1 MTQTVLI
8 TGANRGLGL
17 SLAAKFLREGFLV
30 FATTRTPQ
38 ASLHLLTDQF
48 AKTLSVVAM
57 DVADTDSVRKAA
69 ETVAA
74 QTPTL
79 DILINNAAIYPEGAK
94 ASLDEL
100 DLSSAPI
107 TLVVMDVN
115 VFGPLRVTQQF
126 LPLLEK
132 GQRKLLINVSS
143 EAGSLSDCWR
153 DKEFPYCM
161 SKAALNL
168 QSKILQNYLWPKK
181 IKVLA
186 VHPGWMRTDMGGADA
201 DIHPDEAADGIFELT
216 TRVWESD
223 EPIYVNYDGSLMEW

>member
-38 ASLHLLTDQF
+38 ASLRLLTDQF
-48 AKTLSVVAM
+48 PKTLIVVPM
-57 DVADTDSVRKAA
+57 DVADTDSVREAA
-69 ETVAA
+69 GTVAA

-94 ASLDEL
+94 ASLEEL
-100 DLSSAPI
+100 DLSSAPV
-107 TLVVMDVN
+107 TLEVMNVN

-153 DKEFPYCM
+153 GKEFPYCM

-168 QSKILQNYLWPKK
+168 QSRILQNYLWPKK
-181 IKVLA
+181 IKVLT
-186 VHPGWMRTDMGGADA
+186 VHPGWMRTDMGGANA
-201 DIHPDEAADGIFELT
+201 DIHPDEAADGIFEMT

-223 EPIYVNYDGSLMEW
+223 EPIYVNYDGSPREW